1 MKKLRGCS
9 PLLALL
15 LTSATLFFSLSTPAR
30 AQDDGARAYW
40 KGRAGT
46 HVVSFQYL
54 PMFLDAEGSKAFAPG
69 QYIYPNSKID
79 AHIVMASYGYHF
91 TLPWVKRPSVFAVN
105 VVGGSVGL
113 DADVSTLPPG
123 FEPPLPVGTTAFSQ
137 SSTGFGDPS
146 TQLTVN
152 LFGTP
157 PLKSNVDLLNYEPT
171 WTADFA
177 GMLAIPIG
185 AYEGSKLVNI
195 GLNRW
200 YGRLALPIKYH
211 FRVFAPGRMS
221 SFEVMPSVWLFGEND
236 DFLGKKLENDPLWS
250 VEAHLTHD
258 FTPTFYGSLDLLY
271 QNGFQSQL
279 DGTDAGEKLEIGS
292 IGFTLHYQVSS
303 NAGIR
308 TGFSSNVFGD
318 DNLKTAALRSQF
330 VYAWN
335 AASENA
341 KRLEHGH

>member
-1 MKKLRGCS
+1 MKKLNGCF

-15 LTSATLFFSLSTPAR
+15 SAAAILFSFSAPAR

-46 HVVSFQYL
+46 HAFSFQYL
-54 PMFLDAEGSKAFAPG
+54 PMFMDAEGSKAFAPG

-79 AHIVMASYGYHF
+79 AHIVMASYFYHF
-91 TLPWVKRPSVFAVN
+91 TLPWVKRPSIIAVN
-105 VVGGSVGL
+105 VVGGSVGV
-113 DADVSTLPPG
+113 DIDTTSSPG
-123 FEPPLPVGTTAFSQ
+123 FQPPNIMDTSFSQ
-137 SSTGFGDPS
+137 SSAGFGDPT

-157 PLKSNVDLLNYEPT
+157 PLKGNYDLLNYEPT
-171 WTADFA
+171 WTADLS

-185 AYEGSKLVNI
+185 AYQGSKLVNI

-200 YGRLALPIKYH
+200 YGRLALPMKYH

-236 DFLGKKLENDPLWS
+236 DFLGQQLENDPLWS

-258 FTPTFYGSLDLLY
+258 FTPTLYGSLDLLY
-271 QNGFQSQL
+271 QNGLQSQL
-279 DGTDAGEKLEIGS
+279 NGTDVEGKLEIGS
-292 IGFTLHYQVSS
+292 IGFTLHYHVSD
-303 NAGIR
+303 NVGIR
-308 TGFSSNVFGD
+308 TSLNSNVFGD
-318 DNLKTAALRSQF
+318 DALNTFVLRLQF
-330 VYAWN
+330 IYAWS
-335 AASENA
+335 APSENT
-341 KRLEHGH
+341 KRLQQ